1 MYNRDRNRNEKSS
14 DKGFAKGRGRDGEGF
29 RSKGGPR
36 AAGKDNERPRGRDMS
51 RPSRDMGRPS
61 REMDRPQ
68 RFDDQPEEIAEDRL
82 EGRNSVIEALR
93 ANRTINKILI
103 AKGDTEGSINQII
116 GMARDKNVILQ
127 EVDRSRL
134 DMISST
140 KSHQGVIAFVA
151 MKDYV
156 EIDDIINN
164 AKAKGEDPFIII
176 LDEITDPHN
185 FGSVLRTANAV
196 GAHGVIIPKRRAV
209 GLTAAVAKVA
219 AGAVEYVPVARVT
232 NISQTINEL
241 KKRNIW
247 VAGTDSTGDKSFYEQ
262 DLKGPIALVIGS
274 EGKGMAKIVRDS
286 CDYVVKIP
294 MKGDI
299 SSLNASVAGA
309 VVMYEIMRQRGL

>member
-1 MYNRDRNRNEKSS
+1 MYKRDNKRD
-14 DKGFAKGRGRDGEGF
+14 DKGFDKGFSKGRGKSFEPSQSRRPARDN
-29 RSKGGPR
+29 
-36 AAGKDNERPRGRDMS
+36 DRPRGRDTERKP
-51 RPSRDMGRPS
+51 RP
-61 REMDRPQ
+61 
-68 RFDDQPEEIAEDRL
+68 DDTTEEIAEDRL

-93 ANRTINKILI
+93 ANRTINKLLI

-116 GMARDKNVILQ
+116 GMARERNIIIQ
-127 EVDRSRL
+127 EVDRQRL

-140 KSHQGVIAFVA
+140 KAHQGVIAFVA

-156 EIDDIINN
+156 EIDEIINN

-185 FGSVLRTANAV
+185 LGSILRTANAV

-209 GLTAAVAKVA
+209 GLTAVVSKVA

-232 NISQTINEL
+232 NISQAISDL
-241 KKRNIW
+241 KKKNIW
-247 VAGTDSTGDKSFYEQ
+247 VAGTDSTGDKYFYEQ

-309 VVMYEIMRQRGL
+309 VVMYEIMRQRGF

>member
-1 MYNRDRNRNEKSS
+1 MYNRNRRNDDKSFDR
-14 DKGFAKGRGRDGEGF
+14 GFPKGRGD
-29 RSKGGPR
+29 
-36 AAGKDNERPRGRDMS
+36 AGRQR
-51 RPSRDMGRPS
+51 SRDEKLR
-61 REMDRPQ
+61 Q
-68 RFDDQPEEIAEDRL
+68 RDTEKPRKFEEPENNEPAEDRL

-116 GMARDKNVILQ
+116 GMARERNIIIQ
-127 EVDRSRL
+127 EVDRQRL

-140 KSHQGVIAFVA
+140 KAHQGVVAFVA

-156 EIDDIINN
+156 EVDEILDI
-164 AKAKGEDPFIII
+164 AKAKGEAPFIII

-185 FGSVLRTANAV
+185 LGSVLRTANAV

-209 GLTAAVAKVA
+209 GLTAVVAKTA

-232 NISQTINEL
+232 NIAQTINDL
-241 KKRNIW
+241 KKKNIW
-247 VAGTDSTGDKSFYEQ
+247 VVGTDSTGDKYYYEQ
-262 DLKGPIALVIGS
+262 DLKGPIAIVVGS
-274 EGKGMAKIVRDS
+274 EGKGMSKIVRES
-286 CDYVVKIP
+286 CDFVVKIP

-309 VVMYEIMRQRGL
+309 VVMYEIMRQRGF